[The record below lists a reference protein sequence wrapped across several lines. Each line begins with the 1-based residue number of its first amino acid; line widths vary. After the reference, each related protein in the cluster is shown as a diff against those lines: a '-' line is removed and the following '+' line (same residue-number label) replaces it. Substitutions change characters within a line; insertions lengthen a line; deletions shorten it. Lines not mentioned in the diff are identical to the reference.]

1 MELKDNHKWYV
12 INTIIGRERKIA
24 KSLKEE
30 IEENH
35 LEDMISEVVIP
46 AETVV
51 EVKRGKKVDIE
62 RKVCP
67 GYILVKMFFND
78 RTDKIIRSIPGV
90 AKFLGKDK
98 KPHSIPTKEVE
109 DMLSHLQSL
118 NELHSS
124 KGGEWVF
131 SIGDLV
137 RITDGAF
144 EGFSA
149 KVEAIDLEK
158 FKLKVAVSIF
168 GRETPVELDFKQA
181 TKAAEE

>member
-30 IEENH
+30 IEENN
-35 LEDMISEVVIP
+35 LEDLISEVVIP

-51 EVKRGKKVDIE
+51 EVKRGKKVDVE

-78 RTDKIIRSIPGV
+78 RTDRIIRSISGV
-90 AKFLGKDK
+90 AKFLGKDR
-98 KPHSIPTKEVE
+98 KPISIPNSEVE
-109 DMLSHLQSL
+109 GMLNHLKSL

-124 KGGEWVF
+124 QGGDWIYN
-131 SIGDLV
+131 IGDLV

-149 KVEAIDLEK
+149 RVEAIDTEK
-158 FKLKVAVSIF
+158 FRLKVSVSIF

-181 TKAAEE
+181 TKAQEE

>member
-1 MELKDNHKWYV
+1 MEFKDNHKWYV

-30 IEENH
+30 IEKNS

-46 AETVV
+46 SETVV

-78 RTDKIIRSIPGV
+78 RTDRVIRSIPGV

-98 KPHSIPTKEVE
+98 KPLSIPAEQVE
-109 DMLSHLQSL
+109 GMLNHLEGL
-118 NELHSS
+118 NELHSTR
-124 KGGEWVF
+124 GGDWVF
-131 SIGDLV
+131 NIGDLV

-149 KVEAIDLEK
+149 KVESVDLEK
-158 FKLKVAVSIF
+158 LKLKVAVSIF

-181 TKAAEE
+181 TKAAED